1 MNDDEEGIAKG
12 DPNKKIY
19 LRPPDY
25 PEIYETIDDSD
36 EEMAA
41 SSYDQH
47 IGAEVVL
54 PDWKGDKLMVRPVN
68 VLNMMTQVQAK
79 LIIMTFMTSLY
90 MKLNILMER

>member
-54 PDWKGDKLMVRPVN
+54 TD
-68 VLNMMTQVQAK
+68 
-79 LIIMTFMTSLY
+79 
-90 MKLNILMER
+90 